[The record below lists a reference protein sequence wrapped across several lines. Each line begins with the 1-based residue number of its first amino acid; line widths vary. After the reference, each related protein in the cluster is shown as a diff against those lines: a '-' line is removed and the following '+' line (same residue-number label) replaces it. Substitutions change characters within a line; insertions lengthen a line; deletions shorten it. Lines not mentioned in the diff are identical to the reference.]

1 MVKYK
6 EILDVGENLRK
17 SNITVVPTIKLYD
30 ILTEATKSHGR
41 GTLIHYLKILK
52 KEGYIKATNNG
63 WEIIRI
69 NRKLID

>member
-6 EILDVGENLRK
+6 EIIEVGKNLRK
-17 SNITVVPTIKLYD
+17 SDLKVVPTVKLYD
-30 ILTEATKSHGR
+30 ILMEATKSHGR

-52 KEGYIKATNNG
+52 KEGYIKSTMNG

-69 NRKLID
+69 NRKLL